1 MNTAGYI
8 DVHHHILPPFYRD
21 ALLSAGLSEV
31 DGAPLPDWT
40 APDMVSM
47 MDDRGIEVALVSLP
61 PPGVAF
67 GDRRATVKLTR
78 RCNEFAAELVAGRP
92 RRLGAFGSLP
102 LPDVDA
108 ALDEIRYLYD
118 VLRLDG
124 VALTSNVDGVYLGDP
139 AFEPVFA
146 ELGRRDAVVFVHP
159 VAPPVDPAP
168 GLAQPAW
175 FGEYVFDTTRA
186 VANLAL
192 HGTLWRHRSVRMIVA
207 HAGGTAPF
215 IANRLLNLW
224 RETPGA
230 PERAPEEPLELLRR
244 LYYDTASCGLGHG
257 LRLVRELVGADRV
270 LLGSDHPFVPAHS
283 TTSLAKRMADPAFLG
298 VPMRTLRDNALRLF
312 PRFAP
317 TGGSALEPGSIQH

>member
-124 VALTSNVDGVYLGDP
+124 VALTSNVDGVYLDWGRP
-139 AFEPVFA
+139 GARP
-146 ELGRRDAVVFVHP
+146 LGRTWA
-159 VAPPVDPAP
+159 
-168 GLAQPAW
+168 
-175 FGEYVFDTTRA
+175 TRPSS
-186 VANLAL
+186 
-192 HGTLWRHRSVRMIVA
+192 RSSRSW
-207 HAGGTAPF
+207 AGGTQSCSCTRSRRPSTRRPVSRSPPGSASTSS
-215 IANRLLNLW
+215 
-224 RETPGA
+224 TPPG
-230 PERAPEEPLELLRR
+230 R
-244 LYYDTASCGLGHG
+244 S
-257 LRLVRELVGADRV
+257 
-270 LLGSDHPFVPAHS
+270 
-283 TTSLAKRMADPAFLG
+283 
-298 VPMRTLRDNALRLF
+298 RTL
-312 PRFAP
+312 PC
-317 TGGSALEPGSIQH
+317 TGRCGDTGRCG